1 MAAYLKISYIPLIY
15 SMIGTVQE
23 LNEKNKEVLGINQNE
38 LDELSNLIGDD
49 TKGMNYNIEEDSIQI
64 TRDTINKAD

>member
-1 MAAYLKISYIPLIY
+1 
-15 SMIGTVQE
+15 MIGTVQE